1 MFNEKMNN
9 YDLKGKNKKKIQQN
23 MVKQYLPYH

>member
-9 YDLKGKNKKKIQQN
+9 YDFKGRNKKTQQN
-23 MVKQYLPYH
+23 MVKQYFTCH